1 MGGTQNP
8 SENADY
14 GLGRVSRP
22 VGHNRRTRGTHREF
36 AQYSEILSGHP
47 APFREEF
54 ELVIMIGVVIEE
66 MLGSD
71 RDS

>member
-1 MGGTQNP
+1 M
-8 SENADY
+8 
-14 GLGRVSRP
+14 VCSR
-22 VGHNRRTRGTHREF
+22 NIEK
-36 AQYSEILSGHP
+36 LSGHP
-47 APFREEF
+47 APLREEF